1 MENEKKQD
9 SASQPLSPDQAGF
22 VKYAMEQAKGV
33 FKKLPLLG
41 PVCFLAMNSPAHRFM
56 FVADFEWR
64 ILPPIVIEQAK
75 VYMRDESPVAFAS
88 WAFLSP
94 EVAARYKQIGRLA
107 PPDWKSGDEPWLIDV
122 IAPFGSVEEIVKD
135 LKTNTSLAG
144 KPTKMLGPRIGNEQ
158 GVIEF

>member
-1 MENEKKQD
+1 MTENKEAAGGQLPR
-9 SASQPLSPDQAGF
+9 QQAEL
-22 VKYAMEQAKGV
+22 VKLAVEQAKLV

-64 ILPPIVIEQAK
+64 ILPPVVLDQAK

-88 WAFLSP
+88 WAFLSK
-94 EVAARYKQIGRLA
+94 EVADRYRKIGRLA

-122 IAPFGSVEEIVKD
+122 IAPFGSVEEVVKD

-144 KPTKMLGPRIGNEQ
+144 KTTRMLGPKVGDEQ
-158 GVIEF
+158 GIIEF